1 MAWQRTWTFIPAVLL
16 FTSWLQACTGASP
29 AVREG
34 AAHHVYQE
42 PLPQLWPRVE
52 AFMTEQG
59 YTWRSE
65 KGQYTL
71 RTEWRE
77 NGTSGANRTLVSYL
91 VQGEPHP
98 SGGCVLR
105 VSRGLKSDSHEFL
118 EGDPSRLYV
127 PGTNSSGNVRG
138 QLAQEELSMQSQRA
152 LYAPAR
158 DLDMELALLRKLD
171 PDAAAKLEQPPSTA
185 AR

>member
-16 FTSWLQACTGASP
+16 FALLGQSCVGASP

-34 AAHHVYQE
+34 VAHHVYKQ
-42 PLPQLWPRVE
+42 PLPQLWPQVE

-59 YTWRSE
+59 YTWRTA
-65 KGQYTL
+65 KGQYAL

-105 VSRGLKSDSHEFL
+105 VSRGLKADSNAL
-118 EGDPSRLYV
+118 SQGDPSQLYV
-127 PGTNSSGNVRG
+127 PGTNASGNARD

-152 LYAPAR
+152 IYAPSR

-171 PDAAAKLEQPPSTA
+171 PSAAASLEQPPSTA

>member
-1 MAWQRTWTFIPAVLL
+1 MASQRTWTFIPAVLL
-16 FTSWLQACTGASP
+16 FAALMQSCASSSP

-34 AAHHVYQE
+34 AAHHVYKE
-42 PLPQLWPRVE
+42 PLAQLWPQVE

-59 YTWRSE
+59 YTWRTA
-65 KGQYTL
+65 KGQYAL
-71 RTEWRE
+71 RTEWRG
-77 NGTSGANRTLVSYL
+77 NGTSGTNRTLVSYL

-105 VSRGLKSDSHEFL
+105 VSRGLKSDSSEFL
-118 EGDPSRLYV
+118 QGDPSQLYV
-127 PGTNSSGNVRG
+127 PGTNAVGNTRE
-138 QLAQEELSMQSQRA
+138 QLAHEELSMQSKRA
-152 LYAPAR
+152 IYAPSR

-171 PDAAAKLEQPPSTA
+171 PAAAASLEQPPSTE